1 MDISIRTT
9 NYYYNP
15 KEFYIY
21 VYIPLITIFIYIFY
35 FIVENVVLVEYIVKS
50 RLQAIYIL
58 TTFSATFLLKR

>member
-50 RLQAIYIL
+50 RI
-58 TTFSATFLLKR
+58 

>member
-1 MDISIRTT
+1 MDISISAT

-35 FIVENVVLVEYIVKS
+35 FIVENVVLVEYIGKS
-50 RLQAIYIL
+50 RL
-58 TTFSATFLLKR
+58 